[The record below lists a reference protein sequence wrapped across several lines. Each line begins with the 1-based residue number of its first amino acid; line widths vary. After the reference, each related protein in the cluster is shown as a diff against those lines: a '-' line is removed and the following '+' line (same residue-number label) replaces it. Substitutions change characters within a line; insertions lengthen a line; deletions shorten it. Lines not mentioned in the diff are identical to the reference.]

1 MTVSLVI
8 GLAVLV
14 AALWYWFPIR
24 RWYRRA
30 DARRLDTAR
39 AMSGDA
45 EILEP
50 DYDSTLAI
58 SIAAPPAVVWDTLLR
73 FGWPREGRRSYEWL
87 GRVLGYLEPYA
98 AGDRL
103 DPAGAPASLPV
114 GRRSQIPVR
123 SIVTASVLVLGRES
137 GAHHWAWQFEI
148 STLDERRTRL
158 IFRDRARV
166 PATIPARLLL
176 GVAQAFSFV
185 LTRKMLLDIKTSAEA
200 ISASDRAGRA
210 A

>member
-1 MTVSLVI
+1 MTGFLVI

-14 AALWYWFPIR
+14 AALLYWFPIR
-24 RWYRRA
+24 RWYRRS
-30 DARRLDTAR
+30 DARRLDDAR

-58 SIAAPPAVVWDTLLR
+58 SIAAPPGVVWDTLLR

-87 GRVLGYLEPYA
+87 GRVFGYLEPYA
-98 AGDRL
+98 PGDPL
-103 DPAGAPASLPV
+103 NSDGAPGSLPV

-123 SIVTASVLVLGRES
+123 SIVIPRVLVLGRET
-137 GAHHWAWQFEI
+137 GTHHWAWQFEV

-166 PATIPARLLL
+166 PATIPARFLL
-176 GVAQAFSFV
+176 GFSQAFSFV

-200 ISASDRAGRA
+200 ASRPLQSS
-210 A
+210 